1 MFEGDQLAE
10 AIAVPLYYG
19 LVEAITLGIYC
30 TFAWKIGWTK
40 APSDE
45 SFCKILTSSYEN
57 DHKGPVIEVEGVEVV
72 LGTYPKEGAPT
83 DLVFEIET
91 ASSADSDDM
100 VVGVSY
106 PSPPRKS
113 NSKELDSS
121 IELQRQSPLVN
132 DVKVANSP
140 ISTTKSKFESS
151 PLEEK
156 SSELTIPQDNLA
168 CSTTVNETIVDIAD
182 VNNSVTR
189 KAPTLTR
196 KLSAQINRFTNGDKN
211 GIQNGVY
218 TVSPTEE
225 SDSDDLHS
233 VEGQVIAI
241 V

>member
-1 MFEGDQLAE
+1 MFKGDQLAE

-45 SFCKILTSSYEN
+45 TFCKVLTSSYEN

-72 LGTYPKEGAPT
+72 LGTYPKEGANT

-106 PSPPRKS
+106 PSPPRK
-113 NSKELDSS
+113 NKEKESTTP
-121 IELQRQSPLVN
+121 IEQRQTPLT
-132 DVKVANSP
+132 DVEIANSP
-140 ISTTKSKFESS
+140 ISTKSKQSS
-151 PLEEK
+151 PLEQK
-156 SSELTIPQDNLA
+156 SMEPQDNH
-168 CSTTVNETIVDIAD
+168 NETIV
-182 VNNSVTR
+182 VPNNSCR
-189 KAPTLTR
+189 KTPTLTR

-218 TVSPTEE
+218 TVSPMEE